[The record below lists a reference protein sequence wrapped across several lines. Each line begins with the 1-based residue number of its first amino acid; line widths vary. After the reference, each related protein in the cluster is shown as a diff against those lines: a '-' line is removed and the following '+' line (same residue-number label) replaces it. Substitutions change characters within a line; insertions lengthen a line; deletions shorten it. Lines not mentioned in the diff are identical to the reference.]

1 MTISSLQTGDL
12 PIDPPIDMRSDTV
25 TKPTPAMRAAML
37 DAPVGDD
44 VYGEDPTVAA
54 LEARVLELFGGPG
67 SRLTAALFMPTGVMA
82 NHIGL
87 RLNAGPGQEVVCDA
101 DAHIVAHEDAG
112 LAWHAGVQT
121 RTTLAERGLLSVGQL
136 ERLIRPHAPHVV
148 GTSVVEVEN
157 THNRGGGSVYPIETL
172 REIRALTDARGVAVH
187 VDGARLWNAHV
198 ATGTPLSA
206 YGEVAD
212 TLSVCLSKG
221 LGAPVG
227 SVLLLPAER
236 VEDARVLRHRLGGG
250 WRQAGMLA
258 AAGLYALEHH
268 IERMAEDHANARLLV
283 RRLRERGLT
292 AAEPETNI
300 ALIEVPEDA
309 AGVVSRC
316 RDKGVLIGPMGPNT
330 LRVITHLDV
339 TDKSV
344 ELGAQTIA
352 DCV

>member
-1 MTISSLQTGDL
+1 MTTFT
-12 PIDPPIDMRSDTV
+12 PIDLRSDTV

-37 DAPVGDD
+37 DAEVGDD

-54 LEARVLELFGGPG
+54 LEAKALELFGGPE
-67 SRLTAALFMPTGVMA
+67 SRLTTALFVPTGVMA

-87 RLNAGPGQEVVCDA
+87 RMHAAPGEEVICDA

-121 RTTLAERGLLSVGQL
+121 RTTLTERGLFTPEQL
-136 ERLIRPHAPHVV
+136 ERLIRPSAPHTV
-148 GTSVVEVEN
+148 GTKAIELEN

-172 REIRALTDARGVAVH
+172 RSIRALADARGVAVH
-187 VDGARLWNAHV
+187 IDGARLWNAHV
-198 ATGTPLSA
+198 ATGTPLA
-206 YGEVAD
+206 EYGKIAD

-227 SVLLLPAER
+227 SILLLDEER
-236 VEDARVLRHRLGGG
+236 REQARVLRHRLGGG

-283 RRLRERGLT
+283 EGLRGRGLT
-292 AAEPETNI
+292 VSEPDTNI
-300 ALIEVPEDA
+300 VLIDVPADA
-309 AGVVSRC
+309 AGVVR
-316 RDKGVLIGPMGPNT
+316 RAGEKGVLIGAMGPRT
-330 LRVITHLDV
+330 LRAITHLDV
-339 TDKSV
+339 TEKSV
-344 ELGAQTIA
+344 VAAAQGIA
-352 DCV
+352 DSV